1 MIARLLRAI
10 TAPVLHQDEMGMAK
24 LKECPYDSG
33 GYFVIKGT
41 EKVCLIQEQLEC
53 QAYSI
58 YDDIVVGY
66 CVFERLT
73 GRGEREGLPDPGAA
87 LQPFWSGSARLS
99 TCYNR
104 QPMV

>member
-10 TAPVLHQDEMGMAK
+10 TAPALDQDEMGMAK

-41 EKVCLIQEQLEC
+41 EKVCLIKEQLER

-58 YDDIVVGY
+58 YGDIVVGY
-66 CVFERLT
+66 CVFERLM

-87 LQPFWSGSARLS
+87 LQPFQSGSARLS

-104 QPMV
+104 